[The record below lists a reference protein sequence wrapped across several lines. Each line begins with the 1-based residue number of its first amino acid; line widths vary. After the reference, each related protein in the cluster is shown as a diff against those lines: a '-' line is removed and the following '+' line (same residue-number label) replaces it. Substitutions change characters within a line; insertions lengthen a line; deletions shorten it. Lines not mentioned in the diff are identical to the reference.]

1 MTWSCTPSCVP
12 VSTKN
17 MGLIGRLEGAQAEL
31 SAASELYRAM
41 EMIFWLHP
49 VETALAQVEER

>member
-1 MTWSCTPSCVP
+1 
-12 VSTKN
+12 